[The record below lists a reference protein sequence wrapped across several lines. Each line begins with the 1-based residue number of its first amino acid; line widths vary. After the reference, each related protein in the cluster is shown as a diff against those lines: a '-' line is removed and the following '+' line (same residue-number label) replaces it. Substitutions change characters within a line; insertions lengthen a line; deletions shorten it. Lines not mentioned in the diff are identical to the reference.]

1 MNINIKRTKNHFY
14 DTYFAKD
21 GSNQIKER
29 IPWNNFIRD
38 ENTCFYKRLQVD
50 SQKYWLHH
58 TSIFSN
64 HIAIPEKMLLMSIRD
79 FHNIL
84 DSKQNGVKIFWT
96 LTHFRPVSAA
106 FHVQTSHLIC
116 NTNQITGSYMKCNN
130 DLKRVKCCYIG
141 SGNEG
146 VKKQTIPYQATGC
159 CT

>member
-1 MNINIKRTKNHFY
+1 
-14 DTYFAKD
+14 
-21 GSNQIKER
+21 
-29 IPWNNFIRD
+29 
-38 ENTCFYKRLQVD
+38 
-50 SQKYWLHH
+50 
-58 TSIFSN
+58 
-64 HIAIPEKMLLMSIRD
+64 MLLMPIRD

-84 DSKQNGVKIFWT
+84 DSKQNSVKIFWT

-116 NTNQITGSYMKCNN
+116 NANQITGFYMKCNN
-130 DLKRVKCCYIG
+130 GLKRVKCCYIG